1 MSQYFSNFICVKS
14 IIALSLILLQLF
26 TTTEMGELFKLPV
39 LIQHYFEHDEK
50 DDHQSF
56 FSFIKEHY
64 AEMHA
69 AANQNHSDQHK
80 KLPFKV
86 MDCGF
91 FNSITATVPM
101 IYIASE
107 FPVTD
112 CTSNITVKTTPSRYF
127 HFLAN
132 IWQPPR
138 V

>member
-1 MSQYFSNFICVKS
+1 
-14 IIALSLILLQLF
+14 
-26 TTTEMGELFKLPV
+26 MGELFKLPV

-56 FSFIKEHY
+56 FNFIKEHY

-69 AANQNHSDQHK
+69 AANQNHSDQHR

-91 FNSITATVPM
+91 FNSIIATVPT
-101 IYIASE
+101 IYFANE
-107 FPVTD
+107 FSVAD
-112 CTSNITVKTTPSRYF
+112 SAAIITVKTNPSAYF

-138 V
+138 A